1 MNHTRRYLS
10 FKRRKQ
16 GMMLNPYYDKAHK
29 ETTPRLVALEQSHYI
44 SDRDRSRD
52 GSTDAFSG
60 NIRRGGDFTLSGI
73 MSPGTNNDIVS

>member
-1 MNHTRRYLS
+1 
-10 FKRRKQ
+10 
-16 GMMLNPYYDKAHK
+16 MLNPHYNKSKK
-29 ETTPRLVALEQSHYI
+29 EHTPRLIDIDQSHYM

-73 MSPGTNNDIVS
+73 MSPQGTHNDIVS